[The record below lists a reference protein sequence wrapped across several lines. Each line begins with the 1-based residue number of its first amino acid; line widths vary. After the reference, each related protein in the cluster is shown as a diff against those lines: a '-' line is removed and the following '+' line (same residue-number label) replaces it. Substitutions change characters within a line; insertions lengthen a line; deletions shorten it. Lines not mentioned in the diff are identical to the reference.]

1 MCRRIGGEML
11 VLPTI
16 LSKEI
21 KKSIAYVV
29 SGNFLE
35 YFDLMLMTH
44 LAFVM
49 TPYFMPKGDP
59 FLEKVVTMIAF
70 LSSFIIRPLAAIFWG
85 KLGDNFG
92 RVFVL
97 SWTTMIMAFSC
108 LFIILIPSH
117 EDWGMYSAYCFLFAR
132 ILQGI
137 SSSGE
142 GAAAEIFCT
151 ELVKPPT
158 VYRTCVLLKLA
169 SNIAGLAALLLG
181 MFCVSL
187 SENGWKYC
195 FYFGG
200 TIAVCAMNFRRKLRE
215 TKEFLDSH
223 ITKQDEGLTT
233 LKEQYLK
240 RNFMC
245 LVGLNIAAAAGF
257 VFGYGFCTNLLKSLG
272 LSSTKILFNNSCVVV
287 VEIAVIAF
295 FGYLTY
301 YFNPLKILKWRCILS
316 FLIIP
321 FGFALLYFQMSHY
334 TIFLAQLAILLPI
347 QGLDPAIPIFIKGFH
362 PRKRFTNY
370 GVSWALSKA
379 VTYVITGIFATYVE
393 TQFGML
399 GLLGFLI
406 TSSAIF
412 LYAANSFVSEE
423 MMLGI
428 LAAPINTKNKKT
440 FDEVSGLDKKESLI
454 EMNAHYKLQ
463 NWIKD

>member
-1 MCRRIGGEML
+1 MLGFGRDESAL
-11 VLPTI
+11 VLDPTKN

-59 FLEKVVTMIAF
+59 FLEKVVTMFAF

-85 KLGDNFG
+85 KIGDSFG

-97 SWTTMIMAFSC
+97 SWTTMIMAISC
-108 LFIILIPSH
+108 VFILLIPSH
-117 EDWGMYSAYCFLFAR
+117 AAWGIYSAYCFLLAR

-142 GAAAEIFCT
+142 GAAADIFCT
-151 ELVKPPT
+151 ELVTPPT
-158 VYRTCVLLKLA
+158 VYRVCVLLKLA
-169 SNIAGLAALLLG
+169 SNVAGLLALLLG
-181 MFCVSL
+181 LFCVSL
-187 SENGWKYC
+187 TEDGWKYC

-215 TKEFLDSH
+215 TKEFLDAH
-223 ITKQDEGLTT
+223 IIQQDRLSKI
-233 LKEQYLK
+233 KEHYLK

-257 VFGYGFCTNLLKSLG
+257 VFGYGFCTNLLKTIG
-272 LSSTKILFNNSCVVV
+272 LTSSEILLNNACVVV
-287 VEIAVIAF
+287 VEILVIMV

-301 YFNPLKILKWRCILS
+301 FFYPLKILKARCAAS

-321 FGFALLYFQMSHY
+321 LGFLLLYFEKSHL

-347 QGLDPAIPIFIKGFH
+347 QGLDPAVPIFIKGFH
-362 PRKRFTNY
+362 PKKRFTNY
-370 GVSWALSKA
+370 GLSWALSKSITYI
-379 VTYVITGIFATYVE
+379 VTGGVCHI
-393 TQFGML
+393 
-399 GLLGFLI
+399 
-406 TSSAIF
+406 
-412 LYAANSFVSEE
+412 
-423 MMLGI
+423 
-428 LAAPINTKNKKT
+428 
-440 FDEVSGLDKKESLI
+440 
-454 EMNAHYKLQ
+454 H
-463 NWIKD
+463 

>member
-1 MCRRIGGEML
+1 ML
-11 VLPTI
+11 QNNDIPMFVQAKYI
-16 LSKEI
+16 SKEI

-49 TPYFMPKGDP
+49 TPYFMPKGHP
-59 FLEKVVTMIAF
+59 FLEKIVTMFAF

-85 KLGDNFG
+85 KIGDSFG

-97 SWTTMIMAFSC
+97 SWTTMIMAVSC
-108 LFIILIPSH
+108 VFIVLIPSH
-117 EDWGMYSAYCFLFAR
+117 AAWGIYSAYCFLFAR

-158 VYRTCVLLKLA
+158 VYRVCVLLKLA
-169 SNIAGLAALLLG
+169 SNVAGLIALLLG
-181 MFCVSL
+181 LFCVSL
-187 SENGWKYC
+187 TENGWKYC

-215 TKEFLDSH
+215 TKEFLDAH
-223 ITKQDEGLTT
+223 ITIQDDRLAQ
-233 LKEQYLK
+233 LKEHYLK

-257 VFGYGFCTNLLKSLG
+257 VFGYGFCTNLLKTIG
-272 LSSTKILFNNSCVVV
+272 LTSPQILFNNACVVV
-287 VEIAVIAF
+287 VEILVITL

-301 YFNPLKILKWRCILS
+301 FFYPLKILKLRCIAS

-321 FGFALLYFQMSHY
+321 LGFLLLYFEKSHF

-347 QGLDPAIPIFIKGFH
+347 QGLDPAVPIFIKGFH
-362 PRKRFTNY
+362 PKKRFTNY
-370 GVSWALSKA
+370 GLSWALSKSITYI
-379 VTYVITGIFATYVE
+379 VTGVFATFIE
-393 TQFGML
+393 TQFGMY
-399 GLLGFLI
+399 GLL
-406 TSSAIF
+406 IF
-412 LYAANSFVSEE
+412 LLTASAVFLFSINNFVCEE
-423 MMLGI
+423 KMRKIMVH
-428 LAAPINTKNKKT
+428 PDEQQKNELHT
-440 FDEVSGLDKKESLI
+440 H
-454 EMNAHYKLQ
+454 EMQHNVQ
-463 NWIKD
+463 NWIKE